1 MSIYFFARYENCSSV
16 NMGFSLK
23 GLSLTISFEKRECFI
38 FENFFRTVRRFSCRL
53 KRSRFVIYKSSRSL
67 YFCCLSDP
75 TCDKSVKGKNK
86 GNQSQRKE
94 KILENT
100 KFSRIND
107 VFSLHYR

>member
-38 FENFFRTVRRFSCRL
+38 FEKLFSNGAAL
-53 KRSRFVIYKSSRSL
+53 FLQVKKESILIYKSSRSL

-86 GNQSQRKE
+86 GKQSQRKE

-100 KFSRIND
+100 RFSRIND
-107 VFSLHYR
+107 GARGGT